1 MQTAWLYGLIGG
13 LLIGLSAAIM
23 LFFQGR
29 IVGISGIASSLLAK
43 HSDEKLWRAGFL
55 GSMIAGASI
64 YYYAYGAEAIQ
75 LQNSYPAM
83 ALAGLLV
90 GFGTR
95 LGGGCT
101 SGHSV
106 CGIARK
112 SPRSITATLVFML
125 TAIITATLLYGGWL

>member
-13 LLIGLSAAIM
+13 LLIGLSAAIT

-29 IVGISGIASSLLAK
+29 IVGISGIASGLLANK
-43 HSDEKLWRAGFL
+43 SDAKLWRAGFL
-55 GSMIAGASI
+55 GSMIAGAGL
-64 YYYAYGAEAIQ
+64 YYYVYGGEAIQ
-75 LQNSYPAM
+75 LQSNYPAM

-95 LGGGCT
+95 MGGGCT

-125 TAIITATLLYGGWL
+125 TAIITATVLYGEWL